1 MNARHPITILIW
13 LIWLAGGSAW
23 AACPERSLSIAGVT
37 EVAGRETALPISMI
51 GTGNENGLSFSL
63 NFDPARLTYLGQMP
77 GAGAVGTSLLVNTN
91 QVSLGKLGLILA
103 KPAGQSFVAGSNEL
117 VRIRFLLLGG
127 AATTAVSFADAPLGR
142 EVVDTY
148 ANTLCADYSN
158 AQVVITPLI
167 LPTILADPVSQTIQ
181 SITNIATNVTFSVT
195 AGGSPPLLYQWR
207 WNGANLVGASGTS
220 LTLTNVGPSQAGNYD
235 VVVANDGGAVTSQ
248 VAMLTLLPALV
259 PPAILSNPRSQL
271 VSTGETVYLTVAASG
286 SPPMNYQWQ
295 RNSSNL
301 DQATNALLVLTNI
314 AVAQAGSYR
323 AVVSNSVGSATS
335 QTATLTVSTNLRV
348 VRVVSSAVATAGTV
362 EVPVE
367 LVGFG
372 DESAVGFSL
381 NVDPSAL
388 SFLGVRLGAGAGG
401 AGLLLNT
408 NSLGVGSIGVALTL
422 QAGQTFASGTNQLVL
437 VRFMAGSV
445 SGPTTLAFG
454 DLPIAREL
462 ADVLAN
468 PRPVSFR
475 DGVVNILA
483 TAPSITLDPQ
493 SLTVPIF
500 SQAVFQAGVAGST
513 PLSYQW
519 QWNGADLVAATGS
532 ALTLDN
538 VTPSMAGGYRLIVT
552 NAAGSATSGAAT
564 LTVPRVVRAGTTNGL
579 TGNLVEMP
587 IQLLAAGD
595 ENSVGFSL
603 DFDPAQMI
611 VAGVARGAALGG
623 AALIFNTN
631 RTGHVGVAVAQPNN
645 AVFGFGTQEVAR
657 IQFLLGQQ
665 PGTNFPAW
673 SDVPV
678 ARELVDTN
686 ANSLMV
692 QFLPGAVGIQLVP
705 PLVTRQPTTQTAW
718 VGDTVTFDLAV
729 SGSKPM
735 IWQWQK
741 NGADLPGAT
750 NAALTITNVQSGDGG
765 NYSVRISSAAGVVSS
780 ASALLTVLSARP
792 DLFVSGVTA
801 PATAVAGQ
809 TVPVTW
815 TLFNIGNA
823 DAPAGWWH
831 TLWLAPDTAGDNPQF
846 VAALQFTTSLAAG
859 QSLSVTGLV
868 VVPAAALGD
877 RYFMVRADGS
887 NNVAELNENNNV
899 AVAAQSSHI
908 TSGDLVLAALSAPAN
923 AQAGQT
929 VSVTWVVTNAAN
941 NPATGPWQ
949 DRLYLGSSP
958 NSLAGAF
965 TLLTVQA
972 PASTLAG
979 GAAYTNTQQVVLP
992 ASSQVS
998 PGTYYLTALVD
1009 CFNTVM
1015 ELTRTNNSGTAPIQ
1029 LTADFVISA
1038 SNNPPVAGTVA
1049 GTGYYFSGATSVLT
1063 AYPAPGY
1070 KFVNWTEGVTIV
1082 GTNITL
1088 TNVVDGDHLFVANYA
1103 EANVTHVVTTTT
1115 SPSGLATVTGA
1126 GTYTNGQSANITA
1139 PQSITNPPYI
1149 YNFRQFQ
1156 LNGAPLS
1163 SGSSLTKTFSTLD
1176 PTNMQYVAVYSA
1188 RSILPVIT
1196 NVAVNYPLPVPATTN
1211 FVLQFQFDRSMDT
1224 TVAPLVVLTNPVA
1237 TLQPVVPVG
1246 GLWSQ
1251 TVLANDTFTVPAI
1264 TFLPG
1269 MDGANTLVVSLARD
1283 PSGQVM
1289 SPTNVMN
1296 VLVEATPPGF
1306 VSVAASP
1313 SVIQCVVAWVTDK
1326 ASSSQVEY
1334 GLTSAY
1340 VALTTLDASLVLNH
1354 SVTITGLRPNIVYH
1368 FRLHSKDHVG
1378 NEGISLDKTFTTPPD
1393 TMSPRAIFTGG
1404 PGQNSTVCVLPV
1416 TFTWSG
1422 SDDVT
1427 AATNLLF
1434 ASQIDSAGFSAF
1446 SGLTSL
1452 TISNLTEGTHVL
1464 FVKARDEAGNIDPN
1478 PPSLTFT
1485 LNTATPTPS
1494 NLTSAPGPNY
1504 AVVTWRTS
1512 KPANSSVDYGPTS
1525 AYGQNVSSS
1534 QFLTSHSVTL
1544 TGLQASTPY
1553 HFRVTSV
1560 DSCGRSAVSSDL
1572 QFTTGPAPDL
1582 LVSSISAPSQ
1592 AYTGSGFNVSWTDT
1606 NGGQGTAFGP
1616 WVDRVYLC
1624 HTNGLN
1630 TNTDQLLGEFSFLNQ
1645 LTNGQAAQ
1653 LVHSV
1658 AIDRA
1663 GLTNGLYY
1671 IAVYADGTNSVYE
1684 GFFETNNVGV
1694 SSATIAVQLTPL
1706 PDLVV
1711 SQITSPSSALGGQ
1724 TISVGWTV
1732 CNQGTGDTDVPLWY
1746 DHLYLSST
1754 TNVSGILADYGTF
1767 ANPGYLVAGDC
1778 YDQSVT
1784 VTLPVGVGGVNYF
1797 IVKADST
1804 GLLAEASDANNTAGA
1819 AHPIDIQEVLPG
1831 FLHVVSVQASPAAPT
1846 SVAPGQPVTVTWTVK
1861 NTGQTAITGSWDDE
1875 VTLSPT
1881 PTYDFVNGYWDV
1893 LHHIYFTGGTLAPGQ
1908 TYSHSGTFNIP
1919 QGAASGNWYAV
1930 PVVDTH
1936 FFAGGTGAIGS
1947 GAIGRD
1953 QNSALIIVAPPT
1965 PSDLAVTG
1973 VTAPATAVAGRNITV
1988 AWSVSNN
1995 GVNATSAS
2003 SWHDIVYLSAVTPFS
2018 VSQSVSLGALTHFGA
2033 LDLGQNYSASQS
2045 LTIPANYLPTS
2056 SPSTTNYVYVV
2067 VDAGNAVLDY
2077 TRTNNVRA
2085 ASPPIVIAPVPPLVP
2100 ADLSVTSVGAPSL
2113 VVAGTTAAIS
2123 WTVANQGAGT
2133 TSASN
2138 WVDSVY
2144 LTQNPTLNLATDI
2157 HLADL
2162 PHTGVLAGGGSYTA
2176 SQLFNLTY
2184 CALGLY
2190 YVVVVTDSGHQ
2201 VYEAGA
2207 LGNNATSSL
2216 QQLWIYP
2223 SQAAR
2228 IEVAAVNP
2236 PSSAQAGSP
2245 LAVSWTVHNL
2255 ANAATNSPWYDAVY
2269 LSPVP
2274 QFNPGGSSLLGV
2286 YPHVGGL
2293 TSGGSYTVTQSP
2305 VVPRCFAGIYY
2316 VVVVT
2321 DVSNT
2326 VDNISCDTNN
2336 ILVVASPTTVSPS
2349 SYPSLQLAG
2358 VSLPPG
2364 INAGSAWTLGWTV
2377 TNAGPGAATGSWF
2390 DAVYAS
2396 LRPTLDTNALFLGQ
2410 FGYSNN
2416 LASGATYSQ
2425 SKSIPFPPCLSGSYY
2440 IFLITDVS
2448 NTVNAAACQAN
2459 NRLVSA
2465 SPVVVNFGVYP
2476 DLTVASVSPADTAY
2490 AGQGLPVSWSVTNV
2504 GMATATGPWTDSVYL
2519 LPSPTFDPA
2528 TAVLLGSFAQ
2538 TLPLAPG
2545 ASYSQTVSPTL
2556 PNTTHGTYYVA
2567 VVTDSGNNVQECQGE
2582 TNNVTVSATSVNVPV
2597 TLYPDLK
2604 VTSVQVPVAA
2614 YAGQNIT
2621 VTWVVTNTGNDTTG
2635 ATPWNDAIY
2644 LSLDQVL
2651 DPSDTRVGTFPR
2663 PQQLAAGQSYTN
2675 SAAVT
2680 LPSAVSG
2687 PYYILVL
2694 ADSGGSLFEH
2704 LGYND
2709 SLGWVVNPMVLTLP
2723 APADLAATSVSVAPA
2738 SGVPGTSMTINWNVS
2753 NLSTGM
2759 IYSTW
2764 SDAVYLSTNRVFDAN
2779 AVLIA
2784 TQNRSGLA
2792 GSGAYASS
2800 FTGPLPALTPGTY
2813 YAIVRADVRN
2823 TLHEPNLANNTG
2835 ISTSSILAD
2844 VPTMTLGQAV
2854 TNHVATGGA
2863 QYYKVSVPAGQTVRV
2878 TLNGS
2883 VSASQNELYVRY
2895 GAVPD
2900 LGNYDFL
2907 YNDPFS
2913 ANQLVTIPTTQAGFY
2928 YIMVRGGYEPGG
2940 PLDFTLEADLVPFTV
2955 SGVTPGNIGDNGQ
2968 VTITVTGA
2976 RFLVGGAI
2984 SLSSGTNLYVPQWTH
2999 VVDGSTLQARFFLT
3013 NATHGV
3019 YDVVLTNG
3027 DNAVAT
3033 LPQAEIIQTALPVQ
3047 AAAYNGFINL
3057 ETRRGLPFRWN
3068 GYVMNVGNVDIPY
3081 LGVAVTTDPNYPVLL
3096 SPPVGAVSPAPSI
3109 PAYFYQNLP
3118 PGQALTFS
3126 FTVQNA
3132 SALGVGYSVKPTAY
3146 TRADYLSGLAAQ
3158 AEDVRSAFLTDT
3170 NALTYATTNTAG
3182 VITTNSAAFPP
3193 AFTTVLSDPI
3203 AWLNLIGQGY
3213 VAAGIMDPNDL
3224 AALIMA
3230 YGTTPAGP
3238 ALRFRLSGKDLAG
3251 CLSDC
3256 FEHADIDAKGALAV
3270 AITCTTAAALGCI
3283 ASGPG
3288 YLVCVA
3294 IAGGACLAGEAIAL
3308 SLVNAHY
3315 AVCVKGCKRDN
3326 PPPCGSSSNGG
3337 PLPGSKSLV
3346 LSVKDG
3352 SGDGGGSADGQ
3363 ECKPPSKDPNE
3374 ITGPL
3379 GYGAQAFAG
3388 VQQPWL
3394 YTVYCA
3400 NESNAMAYA
3409 RQVIIT
3415 NQLDPN
3421 LDIFTFRVTEI
3432 AVANTVVTVPTNRSF
3447 FTTRIPA
3454 PAPNPTNVVI
3464 DISVGVNVFSHSIFC
3479 TMNAI
3484 DLTTGELVASVNQGV
3499 LAPNTTPPIGE
3510 GHITYTI
3517 KPSAGL
3523 VTGTVITNQASI
3535 VFDTNDPI
3543 DTNIATNS
3551 VDAIAPTSY
3560 MTALPVAET
3569 STNFVVS
3576 WFGADD
3582 AAGSGIQNYD
3592 IYMSDNDG
3600 AYVPLLLATTANS
3613 TTFNGAPGHLYGFY
3627 SLARDNGN
3635 NVEATPLAA
3644 KTSTYVSAN
3653 QPPVLNPITNQV
3665 ISVGSSLTVTNIA
3678 AYPDGATNAL
3688 LFGLLNGPPGLH
3700 IDPLTGILSFAPGSA
3715 QGGTTNLV
3723 TVGVTNNG
3731 FPPLSTTVS
3740 FLIIVPD
3747 YGQVN
3752 IGSGSVLAGQS
3763 GCVPLTLFSSTG
3775 LTNLSFNVRVPANRL
3790 TGLTFTPVAPAIGSS
3805 HLAMIDASNAVV
3817 TLATAPGMT
3826 LNGTL
3831 QLGNFCFTA
3840 LSNQVMAV
3848 VPMLLSAPA
3857 ATKADGT
3864 ALSDMVAVSGQLAVV
3879 GRQPYLQATRLP
3891 GNLVQLTLYGIPGT
3905 TYILQTAP
3913 TLPGPWQTA
3922 QILTLTNV
3930 SETFLWPN
3938 QGEPALFFR
3947 LEQRDLAQLSLGS
3960 AAVLAGQGGCVPL
3973 TLLST
3978 VSLTNLS
3985 FNVTASAGNLAG
3997 LTFTPVAPAIG
4008 SSHLAM
4014 INPSNAVVTVATA
4027 PGMTLNGTLPLGNLC
4042 FTALSNQVTAVV
4054 PMLLSAPAATKA
4066 NGTALADIV
4075 AVSGRITVVG
4085 KQPYLEATRGPGNLV
4100 QLTLY
4105 GIPGTTYALQ
4115 TAAAFLGPW
4124 QTVQTLTL
4132 TNVSQTLLWPV
4143 QGDAALFFRLEQ
4155 QDVVGQR
4162 PYLEATRGPGNLM
4175 QLTLYGIPGTTNVLQ
4190 TALSPKGPWSLVQT
4204 LSVTEAPQTLMW
4216 SNHLEPARF
4225 FRFYQQ

>member
-1 MNARHPITILIW
+1 MNARHSVTLMVW
-13 LIWLAGGSAW
+13 LSCLAGGAAF

-37 EVAGRETALPISMI
+37 GVAGRETALSISLV
-51 GTGNENGLSFSL
+51 GTGSENGLSFSL
-63 NFDPARLTYLGQMP
+63 SFDPARLTYLGQTL
-77 GAGAVGTSLLVNTN
+77 GAGAVGTGLFVNTN
-91 QVSLGKLGLILA
+91 LVSVGELGVLLA
-103 KPAGQSFVAGSNEL
+103 KPAGQSFAAGSNEL
-117 VRIRFLLLGG
+117 ARIRFLLSSSS
-127 AATTAVSFADAPLGR
+127 ATTTVSFADAPLGR
-142 EVVDTY
+142 EVVDAA
-148 ANTLCADYSN
+148 ANVLCANYSN
-158 AQVVITPLI
+158 AQVVITPLF
-167 LPTILADPVSQTIQ
+167 LPTILTDPVSQTIQ
-181 SITNIATNVTFSVT
+181 PITNIATNVTFSVT
-195 AGGSPPLLYQWR
+195 AGGSPPLRYQWR
-207 WNGANLVGASGTS
+207 WNGTNLASASGAF
-220 LTLTNVGPSQAGNYD
+220 LTLTNVGPSLGGNYD
-235 VVVANDGGAVTSQ
+235 VLVANDGGSVTSQ
-248 VAMLTLLPALV
+248 VAVLTVLPALV

-271 VSTGETVYLTVAASG
+271 VSTGETVYLVVAASG
-286 SPPMNYQWQ
+286 SSPLSYQWQ
-295 RNSSNL
+295 FNSSNL
-301 DQATNALLVLTNI
+301 AQATNTVLVLTNI
-314 AVAQAGSYR
+314 SVAQAGSYR
-323 AVVSNSVGSATS
+323 AVVSNSAGTVTS

-348 VRVVSSAVATAGTV
+348 VRVVSSVVATAGSV

-381 NVDPSAL
+381 NFDVAAL

-408 NSLGVGSIGVALTL
+408 NSLGTGSLGIALTR

-437 VRFMAGSV
+437 ARFMAGNI

-454 DLPIAREL
+454 DQPIAREL
-462 ADVLAN
+462 VDVLAN
-468 PRPVSFR
+468 PRLVSFR
-475 DGVVNILA
+475 DGVMNVLA
-483 TAPSITLDPQ
+483 TAPSITQDPQ
-493 SLTVPIF
+493 NLTVPIF
-500 SQAVFQAGVAGST
+500 SQAVFQAGAAGSA

-519 QWNGADLVAATGS
+519 QWNGAVLAGASGS
-532 ALTLDN
+532 SLALDH
-538 VTPSMAGGYRLIVT
+538 VTPSMAGGYRLVVT
-552 NAAGSATSGAAT
+552 NAAGSATSAVAT
-564 LTVPRVVRAGTTNGL
+564 LTVQRVVRAGTTNGP

-587 IQLLAAGD
+587 VQLLAAGD
-595 ENSVGFSL
+595 ENAVGFSL
-603 DFDPAQMI
+603 DFDPAQMTA
-611 VAGVARGAALGG
+611 VGVAPGGSLHGAALNV
-623 AALIFNTN
+623 NTN
-631 RTGHVGVAVAQPNN
+631 QPGHVGVVVAQPNN
-645 AVFGFGTQEVAR
+645 AVFGFGTQEIAR
-657 IQFLLGQQ
+657 VQFLLGQQ
-665 PGTNFPAW
+665 PGTNVPTW
-673 SDVPV
+673 SDVPITRDV
-678 ARELVDTN
+678 ADTN
-686 ANSLMV
+686 ANSLTA
-692 QFLPGAVGIQLVP
+692 QYLPGAVGIQLMP
-705 PLVTRQPTTQTAW
+705 PQVSRQPAAQTVW
-718 VGDTVTFDLAV
+718 VGDSVTFDLAV

-735 IWQWQK
+735 SWQWQK
-741 NGADLPGAT
+741 NGADLSSAT
-750 NAALTITNVQSGDGG
+750 NAALTITNVQSSDGG
-765 NYSVRISSAAGVVSS
+765 NYSVRISSAAGVASS
-780 ASALLTVLSARP
+780 GSALLTVLSARS
-792 DLFVSGVTA
+792 DLFVSEVTA

-815 TLFNIGNA
+815 KLFNIGNA
-823 DAPAGWWH
+823 STPAGWWH
-831 TLWLAPDTAGDNPQF
+831 TLWLASDTAGSNPQF
-846 VAALQFTTSLAAG
+846 VAALPFTTLLAAG

-929 VSVTWVVTNAAN
+929 VSITWVVTNAAN
-941 NPATGPWQ
+941 KPATGPWQ

-992 ASSQVS
+992 AGSQLS
-998 PGTYYLTALVD
+998 PGTYYLTALAD

-1029 LTADFVISA
+1029 LTADYVISA

-1049 GTGYYFSGATSVLT
+1049 GTGYYLSGATSVLT

-1088 TNVVDGDHLFVANYA
+1088 TNLVDGDHLFVANYA

-1139 PQSITNPPYI
+1139 PQSITNSPYI

-1163 SGSSLTKTFSTLD
+1163 GGSSLTKTFSTLD
-1176 PTNMQYVAVYSA
+1176 PTNLQYVAVYSA
-1188 RSILPVIT
+1188 SSILPLIT

-1211 FVLQFQFDRSMDT
+1211 FVLQLQFDRSMDA
-1224 TVAPLVVLTNPVA
+1224 TVTPLVVLTNPVA

-1283 PSGQVM
+1283 PSGQVL

-1306 VSVAASP
+1306 VSVLASP
-1313 SVIQCVVAWVTDK
+1313 TVIQCVVGWVTDK

-1340 VALTTLDASLVLNH
+1340 GALTTLNASLVLNH
-1354 SVTITGLRPNIVYH
+1354 SITITGLRPNTVYH
-1368 FRLHSKDHVG
+1368 YRLHSKDHVG

-1393 TMSPRAIFTGG
+1393 TMSPRAIFAGA
-1404 PGQNSTVCVLPV
+1404 PGQNSTVCALPV

-1434 ASQIDSAGFSAF
+1434 AAQIDSAGFSAF

-1452 TISNLTEGTHVL
+1452 TISNLTEGTHVV

-1478 PPSLTFT
+1478 PTSLTFI

-1494 NLTSAPGPNY
+1494 NLASAPGPNY

-1512 KPANSSVDYGPTS
+1512 KPANRSVDYGPTS

-1534 QFLTSHSVTL
+1534 QFLTNHSVTL

-1582 LVSSISAPSQ
+1582 LVSAISAPSQ
-1592 AYTGSGFNVSWTDT
+1592 AYTGSGFNVSWTVT

-1630 TNTDQLLGEFSFLNQ
+1630 TNTDQLLGEFPFLNQ
-1645 LTNGQAAQ
+1645 LTNGQAVQ

-1711 SQITSPSSALGGQ
+1711 AQITSPSTALGGQ

-1804 GLLAEASDANNTAGA
+1804 GLLAEASDANNNAGA

-1861 NTGQTAITGSWDDE
+1861 NTGQTAITGTWDDE

-1908 TYSHSGTFNIP
+1908 TYSHSGTFTIP
-1919 QGAASGNWYAV
+1919 QSAASGNWYAV

-1965 PSDLAVTG
+1965 PSDLAATS

-2003 SWHDIVYLSAVTPFS
+2003 SWYDIVYLSAVTPFS
-2018 VSQSVSLGALTHFGA
+2018 VSQSVRLGSLTHFGA

-2045 LTIPANYLPTS
+2045 LTIPANYLPTN

-2123 WTVANQGAGT
+2123 WTVANQGAGA

-2144 LTQNPTLNLATDI
+2144 LAQNPTLNLATDI

-2162 PHTGVLAGGGSYTA
+2162 PHAGVLAAGGSYTA
-2176 SQLFNLTY
+2176 SQLFNLPY

-2269 LSPVP
+2269 LSPVS
-2274 QFNPGGSSLLGV
+2274 QFIPGGSSLLGV

-2293 TSGGSYTVTQSP
+2293 TSSGSYTVTQSP

-2336 ILVVASPTTVSPS
+2336 ILVAASPTTVSPS

-2396 LRPTLDTNALFLGQ
+2396 LLPTLDTNALFLGQ

-2416 LASGATYSQ
+2416 LASRATYSQ
-2425 SKSIPFPPCLSGSYY
+2425 SKSIPFPPCRSGSYY

-2504 GMATATGPWTDSVYL
+2504 GLVTATGPWTDSVYL
-2519 LPSPTFDPA
+2519 LSSPTFDPA

-2538 TLPLAPG
+2538 TQPLAPG

-2556 PNTTHGTYYVA
+2556 PNATHGTYYVA
-2567 VVTDSGNNVQECQGE
+2567 VVTDRGNNVQECQGE

-2663 PQQLAAGQSYTN
+2663 PRQLAAGQSYTN

-2723 APADLAATSVSVAPA
+2723 APADLAATGVGVAPA
-2738 SGVPGTSMTINWNVS
+2738 SGGPGTSMTINWNVS
-2753 NLSTGM
+2753 NLSTGV

-2784 TQNRSGLA
+2784 TQDRSGLA
-2792 GSGAYASS
+2792 GSGAYAGS

-2813 YAIVRADVRN
+2813 YAIVRTDVRN
-2823 TLHEPNLANNTG
+2823 TLHEPNLANNIG

-2863 QYYKVSVPAGQTVRV
+2863 QYYKVSVPAGQTVRL

-2907 YNDPFS
+2907 YKDPFS

-2955 SGVTPGNIGDNGQ
+2955 SGVTPGNIGDHGQ

-2976 RFLVGGAI
+2976 RFLAGGAI

-2999 VVDGSTLQARFFLT
+2999 VVDGATLQARFFLT

-3033 LPQAEIIQTALPVQ
+3033 LQQAEIIQTALPVQ

-3081 LGVAVTTDPNYPVLL
+3081 LGVAVTTDPTYPVLL
-3096 SPPVGAVSPAPSI
+3096 SPPVGAVSPAPNI

-3132 SALGVGYSVKPTAY
+3132 NALGVGYSVRPTAY

-3238 ALRFRLSGKDLAG
+3238 ALRFSLSGKDLAS
-3251 CLSDC
+3251 CASDC
-3256 FEHADIDAKGALAV
+3256 YENANIDRKATLA
-3270 AITCTTAAALGCI
+3270 ATLTCTTAAALGCL

-3288 YLVCVA
+3288 YLACVA
-3294 IAGGACLAGEAIAL
+3294 IAGGSCLVAETIAL
-3308 SLVNAHY
+3308 LAINAHLD
-3315 AVCVKGCKRDN
+3315 VCFRGCKRDN
-3326 PPPCGSSSNGG
+3326 PPPCGSSSDGG
-3337 PLPGSKSLV
+3337 PLPGSKSLG

-3352 SGDGGGSADGQ
+3352 SGGGGGSAEGR
-3363 ECKPPSKDPNE
+3363 ECKPPSRDPNE

-3379 GYGAQAFAG
+3379 GYGAQAVVG

-3484 DLTTGELVASVNQGV
+3484 DLTTGELVASINQGV

-3523 VTGTVITNQASI
+3523 ATGTVITNQASI

-3560 MTALPVAET
+3560 MTALPVSET

-3582 AAGSGIQNYD
+3582 AAGTGIQNYD

-3678 AYPDGATNAL
+3678 AYPDGATNGL

-3700 IDPLTGILSFAPGSA
+3700 IDSLTGILSFAPGSA

-3747 YGQVN
+3747 YGRVN

-3775 LTNLSFNVRVPANRL
+3775 LTNLSFNVRVPANTL
-3790 TGLTFTPVAPAIGSS
+3790 TGLAFTAVAPAIGSS

-3817 TLATAPGMT
+3817 TVATAPGMT
-3826 LNGTL
+3826 LDGTL
-3831 QLGNFCFTA
+3831 QLGSLCFTA
-3840 LSNQVMAV
+3840 LSNQVTAV
-3848 VPMLLSAPA
+3848 APMLLSAPS

-3864 ALSDMVAVSGQLAVV
+3864 ALSDIVAVSGRITVV
-3879 GRQPYLQATRLP
+3879 ARQPYLEATRGP
-3891 GNLVQLTLYGIPGT
+3891 GNLMQLTLYGIPGT
-3905 TYILQTAP
+3905 TYVLQTAAS
-3913 TLPGPWQTA
+3913 LQGPWSTA
-3922 QILTLTNV
+3922 QTLTLTNV
-3930 SETFLWPN
+3930 TETLLWPN
-3938 QGEPALFFR
+3938 QGGPALFFR
-3947 LEQRDLAQLSLGS
+3947 LEQQYLAQLSLGS
-3960 AAVLAGQGGCVPL
+3960 AVVLAGQSGCVPL
-3973 TLLST
+3973 TLQST

-3985 FNVTASAGNLAG
+3985 FNVTVSAGNLTG
-3997 LTFTPVAPAIG
+3997 LAFTPVAPAIG
-4008 SSHLAM
+4008 SSHLTM
-4014 INPSNAVVTVATA
+4014 INASNAVVTVATA
-4027 PGMTLNGTLPLGNLC
+4027 PGMTLNGTLQLGNLC
-4042 FTALSNQVTAVV
+4042 FTALSNQVTAVA
-4054 PMLLSAPAATKA
+4054 PMLLSAPSATKA
-4066 NGTALADIV
+4066 DGTALSDIV
-4075 AVSGRITVVG
+4075 AVSGRITVVAR
-4085 KQPYLEATRGPGNLV
+4085 QPYLEATRGPGNLV

-4105 GIPGTTYALQ
+4105 GIPGTTCVLQ
-4115 TAAAFLGPW
+4115 TTASILGPW
-4124 QTVQTLTL
+4124 TPVQSLTI
-4132 TNVSQTLLWPV
+4132 TNVPETLLWPN
-4143 QGDAALFFRLEQ
+4143 QGEPARFFRLVQ
-4155 QDVVGQR
+4155 QAFGR
-4162 PYLEATRGPGNLM
+4162 PSLQAVSAPGNRV
-4175 QLTLYGIPGTTNVLQ
+4175 QLTLFGTPGTTNVLE
-4190 TALSPKGPWSLVQT
+4190 TSGSPKGPWSPVQT
-4204 LSVTEAPQTLMW
+4204 LNVTNAQQTLMW
-4216 SNHLEPARF
+4216 SNHGEPGLF
-4225 FRFYQQ
+4225 FRIYQQ

>member
-1 MNARHPITILIW
+1 MNARYSVTLMVW
-13 LIWLAGGSAW
+13 LSCLVGGAAL

-37 EVAGRETALPISMI
+37 GVAGRETALAISLV

-63 NFDPARLTYLGQMP
+63 SFDPARLTYLGQTL
-77 GAGAVGTSLLVNTN
+77 GAGAAGTGLFVNTN
-91 QVSLGKLGLILA
+91 LISAGELGVLLA
-103 KPAGQSFVAGSNEL
+103 KPAGQSFAAGSNEL
-117 VRIRFLLLGG
+117 ARIRFLLSSSS
-127 AATTAVSFADAPLGR
+127 ATTTVSFADAPLLR
-142 EVVDTY
+142 EVVD
-148 ANTLCADYSN
+148 ASAAVLCANYSN
-158 AQVVITPLI
+158 AQVVITPLFLPAI
-167 LPTILADPVSQTIQ
+167 LTDPVSQTIQ
-181 SITNIATNVTFSVT
+181 PITNIATNVTFSVM
-195 AGGSPPLLYQWR
+195 AGGSPPLRYQWR
-207 WNGANLVGASGTS
+207 WNGTNLAGASGTA
-220 LTLTNVGPSQAGNYD
+220 LTLTNVGPAQAGNYA
-235 VVVANDGGAVTSQ
+235 VLVANDGGSVTSQ
-248 VAMLTLLPALV
+248 VAVLTVLPALV
-259 PPAILSNPRSQL
+259 PPAILANPRSQL

-286 SPPMNYQWQ
+286 SLPLRYQWQ

-301 DQATNALLVLTNI
+301 NQATNAVLVLTNI
-314 AVAQAGSYR
+314 AVAQAGNYWV
-323 AVVSNSVGSATS
+323 VVSNNAGTVTS
-335 QTATLTVSTNLRV
+335 QTAALTVATNLRV
-348 VRVVSSAVATAGTV
+348 VRVVSSVVATAGSV

-367 LVGFG
+367 QVGFG

-381 NVDPSAL
+381 NFDVAAL
-388 SFLGVRLGAGAGG
+388 SFLGVRLGSGAGG

-408 NSLGVGSIGVALTL
+408 NSLGTGSLGIALTRP
-422 QAGQTFASGTNQLVL
+422 AGQTFASGTNQLVL
-437 VRFMAGSV
+437 ARFMAGNI

-454 DLPIAREL
+454 DQPIAREL

-475 DGVVNILA
+475 DGVVNVLA
-483 TAPSITLDPQ
+483 TAPSITPDPQ
-493 SLTVPIF
+493 NLTVPIF
-500 SQAVFQAGVAGST
+500 SPAVFQAGAAGSA

-519 QWNGADLVAATGS
+519 QWNGAVLAGASGS
-532 ALTLDN
+532 SLALDH

-552 NAAGSATSGAAT
+552 NAAGSATSAVAT
-564 LTVPRVVRAGTTNGL
+564 LTVQRVVRAGTTNGP
-579 TGNLVEMP
+579 TGNLVELP
-587 IQLLAAGD
+587 VELLAAGD

-603 DFDPAQMI
+603 DFDPAQMTA
-611 VAGVARGAALGG
+611 VGVVPGGALHGAALN
-623 AALIFNTN
+623 FNTN
-631 RTGHVGVAVAQPNN
+631 QPGQVGVVVAQPNN

-657 IQFLLGQQ
+657 VQFLLGQQ
-665 PGTNFPAW
+665 PGTNVPAW
-673 SDVPV
+673 SGVPITRDL
-678 ARELVDTN
+678 ADTN
-686 ANSLMV
+686 ANSLTV
-692 QFLPGAVGIQLVP
+692 QFVPGAVGIQLVP
-705 PLVTRQPTTQTAW
+705 PQVTRQPAAQTVW
-718 VGDTVTFDLAV
+718 VGDNVTFDLAV
-729 SGSKPM
+729 NGSKPM
-735 IWQWQK
+735 SWQWQK
-741 NGADLPGAT
+741 NGADLSGAT
-750 NAALTITNVQSGDGG
+750 NAALTITNVPSGAGG

-831 TLWLAPDTAGDNPQF
+831 TLWLASDTAGNNPQF
-846 VAALQFTTSLAAG
+846 VAALQVTTSLAAG

-868 VVPAAALGD
+868 AVPPAVLGD

-899 AVAAQSSHI
+899 AIAAQSSHL

-965 TLLTVQA
+965 PLLTIPA

-979 GAAYTNTQQVVLP
+979 GAAYTNTQPVVLP

-998 PGTYYLTALVD
+998 PGPYYLIALAD
-1009 CFNTVM
+1009 CFNTVL
-1015 ELTRTNNSGTAPIQ
+1015 ELTRTNNSGSAPIQ
-1029 LTADFVISA
+1029 LTADYVISA

-1049 GTGYYFSGATSVLT
+1049 GTGHYLSGATNVLT
-1063 AYPAPGY
+1063 ANPAPGY
-1070 KFVNWTEGVTIV
+1070 LFVNWTEGVSIV

-1088 TNVVDGDHLFVANYA
+1088 TNVVAGDHLFVANYA

-1126 GTYTNGQSANITA
+1126 GTYTNGQSANISA
-1139 PQSITNPPYI
+1139 PQSITNPPHL

-1163 SGSSLTKTFSTLD
+1163 GGSSLTKTFSTLD
-1176 PTNMQYVAVYSA
+1176 PTNLLYVAVYRAS
-1188 RSILPVIT
+1188 SILPIIT
-1196 NVAVNYPLPVPATTN
+1196 NVAFNYPLPVPATTN
-1211 FVLQFQFDRSMDT
+1211 FVLQLQFDRSMDT

-1237 TLQPVVPVG
+1237 TLPPVVPVG

-1251 TVLANDTFTVPAI
+1251 TVLANDTFTLPPI

-1269 MDGANTLVVSLARD
+1269 MDGAHPLVVSLARD
-1283 PSGQVM
+1283 PSGLVL
-1289 SPTNVMN
+1289 SPTNVLN
-1296 VLVEATPPGF
+1296 LLVEATPPGF

-1313 SVIQCVVAWVTDK
+1313 SVIQCGVAWVTDK

-1340 VALTTLDASLVLNH
+1340 GLLTTLAPSLVLNH
-1354 SVTITGLRPNIVYH
+1354 SVTITGLRPNTVYH

-1378 NEGISLDKTFTTPPD
+1378 NEGLSLDQTFTTPPD
-1393 TMSPRAIFTGG
+1393 TMSPRASFTAG
-1404 PGQNSTVCVLPV
+1404 PGPNSTVCALPV

-1434 ASQIDSAGFSAF
+1434 AAQIDSAGFSAF

-1452 TISNLTEGTHVL
+1452 TLSNLTEGTHVV
-1464 FVKARDEAGNIDPN
+1464 FVKARDEAGNTDPN
-1478 PPSLTFT
+1478 PTSLTFT
-1485 LNTATPTPS
+1485 LNTATPTAS
-1494 NLTSAPGPNY
+1494 NLASAPGPNY

-1512 KPANSSVDYGPTS
+1512 KPANRSVDYGPTS

-1534 QFLTSHSVTL
+1534 QFLTNHSVTL

-1553 HFRVTSV
+1553 HFRVTAV

-1582 LVSSISAPSQ
+1582 LVSAISAPSQ

-1606 NGGQGTAFGP
+1606 NGGPGTAFGP

-1630 TNTDQLLGEFSFLNQ
+1630 TNTDQLLGEFPFLNQ
-1645 LTNGQAAQ
+1645 LTNGQAVQ

-1663 GLTNGLYY
+1663 GLTNGVYY

-1694 SSATIAVQLTPL
+1694 SRATIAVQLTPL

-1711 SQITSPSSALGGQ
+1711 SEITSPSSALGGQ

-1754 TNVSGILADYGTF
+1754 TNVNGILADYGTF

-1804 GLLAEASDANNTAGA
+1804 GLLAEASDANNSAGA

-1908 TYSHSGTFNIP
+1908 SYSHSGTFTIP

-1973 VTAPATAVAGRNITV
+1973 VTAPATAVAGTHITV
-1988 AWSVSNN
+1988 GWTVSNN

-2003 SWHDIVYLSAVTPFS
+2003 SWHDLVYLSAVTPFS

-2045 LTIPANYLPTS
+2045 LTIPANYLPTN

-2085 ASPPIVIAPVPPLVP
+2085 AAPPIVIAPVPPLVP
-2100 ADLSVTSVGAPSL
+2100 ADLTVTRVGAPSL

-2123 WTVANQGAGT
+2123 WTVANQGVGT

-2138 WVDSVY
+2138 WVDSVW

-2162 PHTGVLAGGGSYTA
+2162 PHTGVLAAGGSYTA
-2176 SQLFNLTY
+2176 SQLFNLPY
-2184 CALGLY
+2184 CAVGRY

-2216 QQLWIYP
+2216 QQLWLYP

-2236 PSSAQAGSP
+2236 PSTAQAGSP

-2274 QFNPGGSSLLGV
+2274 QFSAGGSALLGV

-2293 TSGGSYTVTQSP
+2293 TAGGSYTVTQSP
-2305 VVPRCFAGIYY
+2305 VVPRCLAGVGY

-2336 ILVVASPTTVSPS
+2336 MLVAASPTTVLPS
-2349 SYPSLQLAG
+2349 SYPAVQVAG

-2377 TNAGPGAATGSWF
+2377 TNAGPGAATGSWY

-2396 LRPTLDTNALFLGQ
+2396 LLPTWDTNALFLGQ

-2425 SKSIPFPPCLSGSYY
+2425 SKSIPFPSCRSGSYY

-2448 NTVNAAACQAN
+2448 NSVNAAACAAN
-2459 NRLVSA
+2459 NRWVSG

-2504 GMATATGPWTDSVYL
+2504 GMGTATGPWTDSVYL
-2519 LPSPTFDPA
+2519 LSSPTFDPA
-2528 TAVLLGSFAQ
+2528 TAVLLGSMAQ
-2538 TLPLAPG
+2538 TQPLAAG
-2545 ASYSQTVSPTL
+2545 AGYSQTVSPTL

-2567 VVTDSGNNVQECQGE
+2567 VVTDRGNNVQECQGE
-2582 TNNVTVSATSVNVPV
+2582 TNNITVSATSVIVPV

-2621 VTWVVTNTGNDTTG
+2621 VAWVVTNTGNDTTG

-2651 DPSDTRVGTFPR
+2651 DPSDTRVGTFGR

-2680 LPSAVSG
+2680 LPAGVSG
-2687 PYYILVL
+2687 PYYMLVL
-2694 ADSGGSLFEH
+2694 ADSGGSVFEH

-2738 SGVPGTSMTINWNVS
+2738 SGVPGTTLTINWNVS

-2784 TQNRSGLA
+2784 TQVRSGLA
-2792 GSGAYASS
+2792 GSGAYAGS
-2800 FTGPLPALTPGTY
+2800 FSGPLPALTPGTY
-2813 YAIVRADVRN
+2813 YAIVRTDVRN
-2823 TLHEPNLANNTG
+2823 TLHEPNLANNIG

-2878 TLNGS
+2878 TLNGA

-2940 PLDFTLEADLVPFTV
+2940 PLAFTLEAELVPFTV

-2968 VTITVTGA
+2968 VTLNVTGA
-2976 RFLVGGAI
+2976 RFLAGAAL
-2984 SLSSGTNLYVPQWTH
+2984 SLASGTNLYVPQWTH
-2999 VVDGSTLQARFFLT
+2999 VVDGSILQARFFLT

-3027 DNAVAT
+3027 DSAVAT

-3081 LGVAVTTDPNYPVLL
+3081 LGVAVTTEPTYPVLL
-3096 SPPVGAVSPAPSI
+3096 SAPLGAVTPAPNI
-3109 PAYFYQNLP
+3109 PAYFYQNLA
-3118 PGQALTFS
+3118 PGQSLNFS

-3132 SALGVGYSVKPTAY
+3132 SGLGVGYSVRPTAY
-3146 TRADYLSGLAAQ
+3146 TRADFLSGLAAQ
-3158 AEDVRSAFLTDT
+3158 AEDIRSVFLTDT
-3170 NALTYATTNTAG
+3170 NALTYITTNTSG
-3182 VITTNSAAFPP
+3182 VITTNSANFPA
-3193 AFTTVLSDPI
+3193 AFTTALADPI
-3203 AWLNLIGQGY
+3203 AWLNLMGQGY
-3213 VAAGIMDPNDL
+3213 AAAGIMDPNDQ
-3224 AALIMA
+3224 AALLMA
-3230 YGTTPAGP
+3230 YGTVPPGPAGG
-3238 ALRFRLSGKDLAG
+3238 LDLSAKDLAG

-3256 FEHADIDAKGALAV
+3256 RDNYEIDRKVALAAT
-3270 AITCTTAAALGCI
+3270 AICLAGAGVGCI
-3283 ASGPG
+3283 GATLG
-3288 YLVCVA
+3288 YPLCLAAV
-3294 IAGGACLAGEAIAL
+3294 GGLCLAGETAAL
-3308 SLVNAHY
+3308 VGINAHY
-3315 AVCVKGCKRDN
+3315 DVCVKGCKRDN
-3326 PPPCGSSSNGG
+3326 PPPCGTSSNGG
-3337 PLPGSKSLV
+3337 PGPGSKSFV

-3352 SGDGGGSADGQ
+3352 PGDGGGSADGQ
-3363 ECKPPSKDPNE
+3363 ECKPPSRDPNE

-3379 GYGAQAFAG
+3379 GYGAQAFVG

-3464 DISVGVNVFSHSIFC
+3464 DISVGVNVFSHAIFC

-3484 DLTTGELVASVNQGV
+3484 DLTTGELVASINEGV

-3517 KPSAGL
+3517 KPAAGL
-3523 VTGTVITNQASI
+3523 ATGTVITNQASI

-3543 DTNIATNS
+3543 DTNIATNR
-3551 VDAIAPTSY
+3551 VDGIAPTSY
-3560 MTALPVAET
+3560 MTALPAAET
-3569 STNFVVS
+3569 ATNFVVS

-3613 TTFNGAPGHLYGFY
+3613 MTFSGAPGHFYGFY

-3653 QPPVLNPITNQV
+3653 QPPVLNSISNQV

-3688 LFGLLNGPPGLH
+3688 RFGLLNGPPGLH
-3700 IDPLTGILSFAPGSA
+3700 IDPLTGILSFAPGAA

-3752 IGSGSVLAGQS
+3752 IGSGSVLVGQS
-3763 GCVPLTLFSSTG
+3763 GCVPLTLFASTG

-3790 TGLTFTPVAPAIGSS
+3790 TGLAFTPVAPAIGSS

-3817 TLATAPGMT
+3817 TVATAPGMT
-3826 LNGTL
+3826 LNGTV

-3840 LSNQVMAV
+3840 SSNQVTAV
-3848 VPMLLSAPA
+3848 VPLLLSAPA

-3864 ALSDMVAVSGQLAVV
+3864 ALSDIVAVSGRMAVV
-3879 GRQPYLQATRLP
+3879 GRQPYLEATR
-3891 GNLVQLTLYGIPGT
+3891 GASNLVQLTFYGIPGT
-3905 TYILQTAP
+3905 TYVLQTAAS
-3913 TLPGPWQTA
+3913 LPGPWQA
-3922 QILTLTNV
+3922 VQTLTITNV
-3930 SETFLWPN
+3930 PETRLWPN
-3938 QGEPALFFR
+3938 LGEAARFFR
-3947 LEQRDLAQLSLGS
+3947 LVQQDLAQLSLGS
-3960 AAVLAGQGGCVPL
+3960 AAVLAGQSGCVPL

-3985 FNVTASAGNLAG
+3985 FNVTVSAGNLTG
-3997 LTFTPVAPAIG
+3997 LAFTPVAPAIG

-4014 INPSNAVVTVATA
+4014 INASNAVVTVATA

-4054 PMLLSAPAATKA
+4054 PLLLSAPAATKA
-4066 NGTALADIV
+4066 DGTAVADIV
-4075 AVSGRITVVG
+4075 AVSGRMTVLG
-4085 KQPYLEATRGPGNLV
+4085 RQPYLRATRGSSN
-4100 QLTLY
+4100 QM
-4105 GIPGTTYALQ
+4105 
-4115 TAAAFLGPW
+4115 
-4124 QTVQTLTL
+4124 
-4132 TNVSQTLLWPV
+4132 
-4143 QGDAALFFRLEQ
+4143 E
-4155 QDVVGQR
+4155 
-4162 PYLEATRGPGNLM
+4162 
-4175 QLTLYGIPGTTNVLQ
+4175 LTLYGIPGTTNVLQ
-4190 TALSPKGPWSLVQT
+4190 TALSPKGAWQTVQT
-4204 LSVTEAPQTLMW
+4204 LTITNVPETLQWPNQGEAAL
-4216 SNHLEPARF
+4216 F
-4225 FRFYQQ
+4225 FRLYQK